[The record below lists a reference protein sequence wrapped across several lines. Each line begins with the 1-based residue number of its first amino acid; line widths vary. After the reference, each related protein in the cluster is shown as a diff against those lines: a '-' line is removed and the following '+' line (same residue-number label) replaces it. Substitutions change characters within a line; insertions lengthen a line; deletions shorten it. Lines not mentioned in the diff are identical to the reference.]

1 MKWFEIELEIPI
13 YGKSFEIV
21 QAFDSETAIQIAIK
35 KTVNQYNILSQSV
48 SIIFVKEIPKGST
61 GKIQRIGLAKKLG
74 LKK

>member
-21 QAFDSETAIQIAIK
+21 QSFDSETAIQIAIK

-48 SIIFVKEIPKGST
+48 SIVFVKEINNQ
-61 GKIQRIGLAKKLG
+61 I
-74 LKK
+74 

>member
-21 QAFDSETAIQIAIK
+21 QAFDSETAIKIAIK

-48 SIIFVKEIPKGST
+48 SIVFVKEINNQ
-61 GKIQRIGLAKKLG
+61 I
-74 LKK
+74 

>member
-21 QAFDSETAIQIAIK
+21 EALDSETAIQIAIK

-48 SIIFVKEIPKGST
+48 SIISVKEINNQ
-61 GKIQRIGLAKKLG
+61 I
-74 LKK
+74 

>member
-35 KTVNQYNILSQSV
+35 KTLNQYNTPSHSV
-48 SIIFVKEIPKGST
+48 SIVSVKEINNQ
-61 GKIQRIGLAKKLG
+61 I
-74 LKK
+74 

>member
-21 QAFDSETAIQIAIK
+21 QAFDSETAIKIAIK

-48 SIIFVKEIPKGST
+48 SIIFVKEINNQ
-61 GKIQRIGLAKKLG
+61 I
-74 LKK
+74 

>member
-21 QAFDSETAIQIAIK
+21 QAFDSETAIKIAIK

-48 SIIFVKEIPKGST
+48 SKVFVKEINNQ
-61 GKIQRIGLAKKLG
+61 I
-74 LKK
+74 

>member
-35 KTVNQYNILSQSV
+35 KTVNQYTIMSHNF
-48 SIIFVKEIPKGST
+48 SIILVKEINNQ
-61 GKIQRIGLAKKLG
+61 I
-74 LKK
+74 

>member
-35 KTVNQYNILSQSV
+35 KTANQFNILSENV
-48 SIIFVKEIPKGST
+48 SIILVKEINNQ
-61 GKIQRIGLAKKLG
+61 I
-74 LKK
+74 

>member
-35 KTVNQYNILSQSV
+35 KTVNQYNILSQNI
-48 SIIFVKEIPKGST
+48 SIILVKEIDNQ
-61 GKIQRIGLAKKLG
+61 I
-74 LKK
+74 

>member
-35 KTVNQYNILSQSV
+35 KTVNQYNIQSQSV
-48 SIIFVKEIPKGST
+48 SIIFVKEINNQ
-61 GKIQRIGLAKKLG
+61 I
-74 LKK
+74 

>member
-13 YGKSFEIV
+13 YGKSIEIV

-48 SIIFVKEIPKGST
+48 SIVFVKEINNQ
-61 GKIQRIGLAKKLG
+61 I
-74 LKK
+74 

>member
-35 KTVNQYNILSQSV
+35 KTANKFNILSQNV
-48 SIIFVKEIPKGST
+48 SIILVKEINNQ
-61 GKIQRIGLAKKLG
+61 I
-74 LKK
+74 

>member
-21 QAFDSETAIQIAIK
+21 QAFDSETAIQIAIN

-48 SIIFVKEIPKGST
+48 SIVFVKEINNQ
-61 GKIQRIGLAKKLG
+61 I
-74 LKK
+74 